1 MNEWVAVAYKEG
13 FYIGKVEKILAHKVR
28 INFLSENEQG
38 AFIWPRVPDKEDI
51 KAIFIFRRNVEVTQ
65 ADEGAKKFNV
75 KNIKLI
81 KDRFHAFSLK
91 YF

>member
-1 MNEWVAVAYKEG
+1 MNEWVAIAYKEG
-13 FYIGKVEKILAHKVR
+13 LYIGKVEKILANKVQ

-38 AFIWPRVPDKEDI
+38 ALIWPWVPDKQDI
-51 KAIFIFRRNVEVTQ
+51 KAIFIFHCNVEVTQ
-65 ADEGAKKFNV
+65 ADEGAITFNI

-81 KDRFHAFSLK
+81 KDRFQAFSFK